1 MPTESNPQG
10 TEPPVGPVEQA
21 IRDAIARGE
30 FDRLP
35 GVGRPL
41 PDIDRTY
48 DPDWWARRYVDRART
63 QDAADELRRTIRE
76 ELPRLRVMKDRGA
89 ATERVA
95 ALNRRIVEVNSGLSE
110 GEPIP
115 LVEL

>member
-1 MPTESNPQG
+1 M
-10 TEPPVGPVEQA
+10 GPVEQA

-30 FDRLP
+30 FDHLP
-35 GVGRPL
+35 GAGRPL
-41 PDIDRTY
+41 PDLDRTY
-48 DPDWWARRYVDRART
+48 DPDWWAQRYVDRART

-76 ELPRLRVMKDRGA
+76 ELPRLRVTKDRGA

-95 ALNRRIVEVNSGLSE
+95 VLNERILEVNRALPA
-110 GEPIP
+110 GESIP